1 MIPYHAMIARVCI
14 VVYEKE
20 GTMKEQMRNKKIR
33 WNIAKAI
40 TCVFQALDGSKLNVS
55 KTRAYNSA
63 MEKLAA
69 LYQLNQKQVW
79 ILCLTCKTFF
89 ESGNGCEMRDFAS
102 ITGVSVMTIMDWRQE
117 AERLLDLGLF
127 EQIKSDNVFRPA
139 EDFCDSL
146 YQNTAFVPR
155 LECEADEIEFLNKIA
170 ERCAAYRED
179 GLPLSSI
186 VRELSRYE
194 SKHKTLA
201 MIRRAASEIE
211 NPEYRFFLYHVA
223 NACLERGSARLNQTL
238 AKFYDGGKLYAA
250 AKELLEEKHA
260 LFKKGLLE
268 FAIKGSLFSAKLTLS
283 EKGRKLV
290 FGENAFLFEDSTE
303 DSIDTEHWIQ
313 ANAIQKKKLFYS
325 DPVRKEINRLKDTLQ
340 EETFQNIRRRL
351 KENGLP
357 AGVTVLLYGAPGTG
371 KTESVLQLAR
381 ETGRSVIP
389 VDISEAKS
397 AWFGESEKRV
407 KEIFTSY
414 QNACE
419 AAEKKGAPVPILL
432 FNEADA
438 LISKR
443 RELSSGNCIQ
453 TENAMQ
459 NILLEELE
467 KLRGILIATTNLICN
482 LDGAFE
488 RRFLFKIQFEPLRPE
503 MRAAVW
509 MEKLAWLDEPSAIE
523 LEHRYDLSGG
533 QIDNVVRKMTMTE
546 VISGKR
552 PALAEIHDLCK
563 CEKLE
568 NPRAARRV
576 GFCV

>member
-1 MIPYHAMIARVCI
+1 
-14 VVYEKE
+14 
-20 GTMKEQMRNKKIR
+20 MKEQMRNKKIR

-211 NPEYRFFLYHVA
+211 NPEYRF
-223 NACLERGSARLNQTL
+223 
-238 AKFYDGGKLYAA
+238 
-250 AKELLEEKHA
+250 
-260 LFKKGLLE
+260 
-268 FAIKGSLFSAKLTLS
+268 
-283 EKGRKLV
+283 
-290 FGENAFLFEDSTE
+290 
-303 DSIDTEHWIQ
+303 
-313 ANAIQKKKLFYS
+313 
-325 DPVRKEINRLKDTLQ
+325 
-340 EETFQNIRRRL
+340 
-351 KENGLP
+351 
-357 AGVTVLLYGAPGTG
+357 
-371 KTESVLQLAR
+371 
-381 ETGRSVIP
+381 
-389 VDISEAKS
+389 
-397 AWFGESEKRV
+397 
-407 KEIFTSY
+407 
-414 QNACE
+414 
-419 AAEKKGAPVPILL
+419 
-432 FNEADA
+432 
-438 LISKR
+438 LI
-443 RELSSGNCIQ
+443 
-453 TENAMQ
+453 
-459 NILLEELE
+459 
-467 KLRGILIATTNLICN
+467 
-482 LDGAFE
+482 
-488 RRFLFKIQFEPLRPE
+488 
-503 MRAAVW
+503 
-509 MEKLAWLDEPSAIE
+509 
-523 LEHRYDLSGG
+523 
-533 QIDNVVRKMTMTE
+533 
-546 VISGKR
+546 
-552 PALAEIHDLCK
+552 
-563 CEKLE
+563 
-568 NPRAARRV
+568 
-576 GFCV
+576 